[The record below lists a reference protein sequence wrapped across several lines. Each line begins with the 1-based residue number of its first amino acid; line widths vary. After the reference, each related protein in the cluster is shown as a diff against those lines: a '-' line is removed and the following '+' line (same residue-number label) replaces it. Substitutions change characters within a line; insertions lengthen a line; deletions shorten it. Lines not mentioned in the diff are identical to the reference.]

1 MALVEKQV
9 YDIETGKL
17 IIESARI
24 DESKEI
30 INFVKAVDSETDYLT
45 RETGEFN
52 ISIEKEK
59 EFIRD
64 KENSSNSVFLT
75 AKVNGRI
82 VGTIGFLGNSLKR
95 YRHRGQFGIAIL
107 KDYWNYGIGSK
118 MLSVM
123 LGWADKNEFKKITL
137 EVDDING
144 KAIKLYQ
151 KFGFEIEGKLKKDK
165 YLGNGEYRDSFIMAR
180 LKD

>member
-1 MALVEKQV
+1 MALVERQV
-9 YDIETGKL
+9 YDIEIGKL

-24 DESKEI
+24 EEAKEI
-30 INFVKAVDSETDYLT
+30 IIFVKAVDNETDYLM

-52 ISIEKEK
+52 ISIEEEK

-64 KENSSNSVFLT
+64 KEKSYNSIFLT
-75 AKVNGRI
+75 AKVNGKI
-82 VGTIGFLGNSLKR
+82 VGTIGFSGNSLKR
-95 YRHRGQFGIAIL
+95 YRHKGQFGIAIL

-123 LGWADKNEFKKITL
+123 LDWADKNEFKKITL
-137 EVDDING
+137 EVDDINE

-151 KFGFEIEGKLKKDK
+151 KFGFEIEGKLKNDK
-165 YLGNGEYRDSFIMAR
+165 YLGNGEYRNSLIMAR

>member
-1 MALVEKQV
+1 MALIERQV
-9 YDIETGKL
+9 YDIEIGKL
-17 IIESARI
+17 IIETARI
-24 DESKEI
+24 NEAKEI
-30 INFVKAVDSETDYLT
+30 INFVKAVDNETDYLT

-52 ISIEKEK
+52 ISIEEER

-64 KENSSNSVFLT
+64 KEKSSNSIFLT
-75 AKVNGRI
+75 AKVNGKI
-82 VGTIGFLGNSLKR
+82 VGTIGFSGNSLKR
-95 YRHRGQFGIAIL
+95 YRHKGQFGIAIL

-123 LGWADKNEFKKITL
+123 LDWADKNEFKKITL
-137 EVDDING
+137 EVDDINE

-151 KFGFEIEGKLKKDK
+151 KFGFEIEGKLKNDK
-165 YLGNGEYRDSFIMAR
+165 YLGNGEYRDSLIMAR

>member
-1 MALVEKQV
+1 MALVERQV
-9 YDIETGKL
+9 YDIDIGKL

-24 DESKEI
+24 DEAKEI
-30 INFVKAVDSETDYLT
+30 IIFVKAVDNETNYLM

-52 ISIEKEK
+52 ISIKEEK

-64 KENSSNSVFLT
+64 KEKSYNSIFLT
-75 AKVNGRI
+75 AKVKGKI
-82 VGTIGFLGNSLKR
+82 VGTIGFSGNSLKR
-95 YRHRGQFGIAIL
+95 YRHKGQFSIAIL

-123 LGWADKNEFKKITL
+123 LDWADKNEFKKITL
-137 EVDDING
+137 EVDDINE

-151 KFGFEIEGKLKKDK
+151 KFGFEIEGKLKNDK